1 LSEAERHEEVG
12 DSGPF
17 GKSRYDV
24 GMAAADLLVL
34 MPIFDDWAS
43 AEQLVSH
50 LGAVLDEAGLRA
62 RLLLVDDGS
71 AQPPPQRLTTR
82 VTPGI
87 DDLSIVRLRRNLG
100 HQRAIAIGLGVAYD
114 DYPDLPVVIMDA
126 DGEDRPEDVPRLY
139 RTLVSTPAVDVVFA
153 GRHRRSESVTF
164 TFFYHLYRALHKL
177 LTGVSV
183 RFGNFS
189 VLRHSALAP
198 LMVSPDLWNHYAAT
212 IVKGRLRYTLLPS
225 PRGRRITG
233 RSSMNFVALFTHG
246 LSAISVFSE
255 EMGARVLLGA
265 AIACSAITLVGIAGV
280 VARGVTSFAFPVWTP
295 YVILLVGV
303 LLLQLALIAG
313 GFLMHILFVR
323 NAFTFIPVRD
333 YRLFIAAVERC
344 AAVS

>member
-1 LSEAERHEEVG
+1 MLGV
-12 DSGPF
+12 
-17 GKSRYDV
+17 
-24 GMAAADLLVL
+24 AAADLLIL
-34 MPIFDDWAS
+34 MPVFNDWAS
-43 AEQLVSH
+43 LEQLLER
-50 LGAVLDEAGLRA
+50 LGTTLHDAGLRA

-71 AQPPPQRLTTR
+71 AQPPPERLTTR
-82 VTPGI
+82 VTGGI
-87 DDLSIVRLRRNLG
+87 EDVSIVRLRRNVG

-114 DYPDLPVVIMDA
+114 DYPALPVLIMDA

-139 RTLVSTPAVDVVFA
+139 RALTSAPAVDVVFA
-153 GRHRRSESVTF
+153 GRQRRSESATF
-164 TFFYHLYRALHKL
+164 TAFYHLYRALHKL

-189 VLRHSALAP
+189 ILRHSALAP

-212 IVKGRLRYTLLPS
+212 VVKGRLRYTLLPA

-255 EMGARVLLGA
+255 EMGARVLIGA
-265 AIACSAITLVGIAGV
+265 AIACGAVALFGVAAV
-280 VARGVTSFAFPVWTP
+280 VAHSVTTVAVPGWTSYVLLFAV
-295 YVILLVGV
+295 V
-303 LLLQLALIAG
+303 LLLQLTSIAG

-323 NAFTFIPVRD
+323 NAFTFVPMRD
-333 YRLFIAAVERC
+333 YRLFIASVERG